1 MLEEK
6 VSGFI
11 LQLSKQAILSPI
23 LMAQLLEL
31 DYFHQMLQKHI
42 DLIERRILKGEII
55 PPSEKI
61 YSLFEPHTEWI
72 VKGKAGVIAELG
84 HNFLIATDEPGFIVH
99 HHVVQGTKDVHL
111 TVPVAEAVKEKF
123 GDRLATISYDKG
135 FYSGPNKENVQKII
149 PLVVI
154 PKRGKRN
161 QAEYDEEHRP
171 QFKALKNAHS
181 AVESNIN
188 QLEHHGLN
196 RCPDKGFKNFK
207 KYVAIGVLAYNLHKL
222 GTLIAAERK
231 KPKRNGLPTPTA

>member
-11 LQLSKQAILSPI
+11 LQLNKQAILSPI

-42 DLIERRILKGEII
+42 DLVDRRILKGETI

-84 HNFLIATDEPGFIVH
+84 HNVLIATDEPGFIVL
-99 HHVVQGTKDVHL
+99 HHVVQRAKDVHL
-111 TVPVAEAVKEKF
+111 AVPVAEAVKEKF
-123 GDRLATISYDKG
+123 GDRLAALSYDKG

-149 PLVVI
+149 PLVVM

-161 QAEYDEEHRP
+161 QDEYDEEHRP

-222 GTLIAAERK
+222 GNLIAAQRK
-231 KPKRNGLPTPTA
+231 KPKPYRQPVAA